1 MTWLSFKSRC
11 YLKTNDNTNPF
22 RKQILGEL
30 NVDLTNMGI
39 AAKDAAFHLA
49 TASTAQ
55 KNKALAI
62 IADELE
68 ANSEVILAANAKDI
82 ELGREAGLTDALLD
96 RLLLN
101 EERLTGIANDVR
113 NVISLNDP
121 VGSEIDSKV
130 LENGMALSRRR
141 VPLGVV
147 GVIYEARPNVTIDIA
162 ALCLKTGNASILRGG
177 KETFF
182 SNMELVKVIQSAL
195 EKAELPAASVQYIE
209 KPDRELVAQLLKLDE
224 YVDMI
229 IPRGGAGLHKMCQ
242 ENSTIPVIIGGF
254 GISHIFIDESA
265 DLERSLNV
273 VENSKVQRPS
283 ACNAL
288 DTLLVHK
295 AVAEEFLPKLVERLN
310 GKVALVSDASAK
322 PLVAN
327 AADVRDAQEGDFD
340 TEWLSYTLG
349 VKVVADVKEA
359 IDHMRVHNA
368 SHSDAI
374 MTNSLQNSELF
385 INSVGSAAVYVNAS
399 TRFTDGAQFGL
410 GAEVAVSTQKLHA
423 RGPMGLEELTSYK
436 WVGKADYL
444 IRS

>member
-1 MTWLSFKSRC
+1 M
-11 YLKTNDNTNPF
+11 
-22 RKQILGEL
+22 
-30 NVDLTNMGI
+30 DLTNMGK
-39 AAKDAAFHLA
+39 AAKDAAFELA

-55 KNKALAI
+55 KNQALAI

-68 ANSEVILAANAKDI
+68 ANSAAILAANAKDI

-101 EERLTGIANDVR
+101 EERLTAIANDVR

-130 LENGMALSRRR
+130 LENGMSLSRRR

-195 EKAELPAASVQYIE
+195 AKANLPASSVQYIE
-209 KPDRELVAQLLKLDE
+209 KPDRELVSQLLQLDD

-229 IPRGGAGLHKMCQ
+229 IPRGGAGLHKMCK

-254 GISHIFIDESA
+254 GISHIFVDESA
-265 DLERSLNV
+265 DLEKSLNV

-283 ACNAL
+283 ACNSL
-288 DTLLVHK
+288 DTLLVHEK
-295 AVAEEFLPKLVERLN
+295 IAAQFLPMIVERMN
-310 GKVALVSDASAK
+310 DKVTFVTEPKAKALMAQVTQI
-322 PLVAN
+322 
-327 AADVRDAQEGDFD
+327 RDAVEGDFD
-340 TEWLSYTLG
+340 TEWLSYTLS
-349 VKVVADVKEA
+349 VKVVSDVKDA

-374 MTNSLQNSELF
+374 MTNSLENSELF

-436 WVGKADYL
+436 WVGKANYL
-444 IRS
+444 ARS

>member
-1 MTWLSFKSRC
+1 
-11 YLKTNDNTNPF
+11 
-22 RKQILGEL
+22 
-30 NVDLTNMGI
+30 MGI
-39 AAKDAAFHLA
+39 AAKEAAFHLA

-55 KNKALAI
+55 KNKALSI

-68 ANSEVILAANAKDI
+68 ANAATILEANAKDI
-82 ELGREAGLTDALLD
+82 ELGREAGLTEALLD

-130 LENGMALSRRR
+130 LENGMSLSRRR

-209 KPDRELVAQLLKLDE
+209 KPDRELVSQLLKLDE

-229 IPRGGAGLHKMCQ
+229 IPRGGAGLHKMCK

-254 GISHIFIDESA
+254 GISHIFVDESA
-265 DLERSLNV
+265 DLEKSVNV

-283 ACNAL
+283 ACNSL
-288 DTLLVHK
+288 DTLLVHE
-295 AVAEEFLPKLVERLN
+295 AVAEKFLGKLKTRLA
-310 GKVALVSDASAK
+310 GKVTLVADASAK
-322 PLVAN
+322 ALLADF
-327 AADVRDAQEGDFD
+327 ADVRDAGEDDFD

-349 VKVVADVKEA
+349 VKVVADVAQA

-374 MTNSLQNSELF
+374 MTNSLESSERF

-436 WVGKADYL
+436 WVGKANYL
-444 IRS
+444 VRS

>member
-1 MTWLSFKSRC
+1 M
-11 YLKTNDNTNPF
+11 
-22 RKQILGEL
+22 E
-30 NVDLTNMGI
+30 LTNLGK
-39 AAKDAAFHLA
+39 AAKEAAFQLA

-55 KNKALAI
+55 KNRALAL

-68 ANSEVILAANAKDI
+68 ANAANILAANAKDI
-82 ELGREAGLTDALLD
+82 ELGRQAGLSDAMLD

-101 EERLTGIANDVR
+101 EQRLHGIANDVR
-113 NVISLNDP
+113 NVISLADP

-130 LENGMALSRRR
+130 LENSMQLSRRR

-182 SNMELVKVIQSAL
+182 SNMELVNVIQSAL
-195 EKAELPAASVQYIE
+195 AKAKLPAASVQYIE
-209 KPDRELVAQLLKLDE
+209 KPDRELVNQLLKMDE

-229 IPRGGAGLHKMCQ
+229 IPRGGAGLHKMCK

-254 GISHIFIDESA
+254 GISHIFVDESA
-265 DLERSLNV
+265 NLEKSLDV
-273 VENSKVQRPS
+273 VENAKVQRPS
-283 ACNAL
+283 ACNSL
-288 DTLLVHK
+288 DTLLVHQQ
-295 AVAEEFLPKLVERLN
+295 VAAEFLPMLVARLN
-310 GKVALVSDASAK
+310 DKVTFVAEPQAKALMGSADH
-322 PLVAN
+322 L
-327 AADVRDAQEGDFD
+327 RDAQEGDFD

-349 VKVVADVKEA
+349 VKVVADVAQA
-359 IDHMRVHNA
+359 IEHMREHNA

-374 MTNSLQNSELF
+374 MTNSLENAERF
-385 INSVGSAAVYVNAS
+385 INSVDSAAVYVNAS

-436 WVGKADYL
+436 WVGKANYL
-444 IRS
+444 PRS

>member
-1 MTWLSFKSRC
+1 
-11 YLKTNDNTNPF
+11 
-22 RKQILGEL
+22 
-30 NVDLTNMGI
+30 MGK
-39 AAKDAAFHLA
+39 AAKDAAFELA

-55 KNKALAI
+55 KNQALAI

-68 ANSEVILAANAKDI
+68 ASSAAILAANAKDI

-101 EERLTGIANDVR
+101 EERLTAIANDVR

-130 LENGMALSRRR
+130 LENGMSLSRRR

-195 EKAELPAASVQYIE
+195 AKANLPAASVQYIE
-209 KPDRELVAQLLKLDE
+209 KPDRELVSQLLKLDD

-229 IPRGGAGLHKMCQ
+229 IPRGGAGLHKMCK

-254 GISHIFIDESA
+254 GISHIFVDESA
-265 DLERSLNV
+265 DLEKSLNV

-283 ACNAL
+283 ACNSL
-288 DTLLVHK
+288 DTLLVHEK
-295 AVAEEFLPKLVERLN
+295 IAAQFLPMIVERMN
-310 GKVALVSDASAK
+310 DKVTFVTEPKAKALMAQATQI
-322 PLVAN
+322 
-327 AADVRDAQEGDFD
+327 RDAVEGDFD

-349 VKVVADVKEA
+349 VKVVSDVKDA

-374 MTNSLQNSELF
+374 MTNSLENSELF

-436 WVGKADYL
+436 WVGKANYL
-444 IRS
+444 ARS

>member
-1 MTWLSFKSRC
+1 M
-11 YLKTNDNTNPF
+11 
-22 RKQILGEL
+22 
-30 NVDLTNMGI
+30 DLTNMGK
-39 AAKDAAFHLA
+39 AAKDAAFELA

-55 KNKALAI
+55 KNQALAI

-68 ANSEVILAANAKDI
+68 ANAVTILAANAKDI

-130 LENGMALSRRR
+130 LENGMSLSRRR

-195 EKAELPAASVQYIE
+195 AKANLPAASVQYIE
-209 KPDRELVAQLLKLDE
+209 KPDRELVSQLLKLDD

-229 IPRGGAGLHKMCQ
+229 IPRGGAGLHKMCK

-254 GISHIFIDESA
+254 GISHIFVDETA
-265 DLERSLNV
+265 DLEKSLNV

-283 ACNAL
+283 ACNSL
-288 DTLLVHK
+288 DTLLVHEDVAAQFLPMIVERMNDK
-295 AVAEEFLPKLVERLN
+295 VTFVAEPKA
-310 GKVALVSDASAK
+310 KALMAQATHI
-322 PLVAN
+322 
-327 AADVRDAQEGDFD
+327 RDAAEGDFD

-374 MTNSLQNSELF
+374 MTNSLVNSELF
-385 INSVGSAAVYVNAS
+385 INSVGSAAVYVNAA

-436 WVGKADYL
+436 WVGKANYL
-444 IRS
+444 ARS

>member
-1 MTWLSFKSRC
+1 M
-11 YLKTNDNTNPF
+11 
-22 RKQILGEL
+22 
-30 NVDLTNMGI
+30 DLMNMGK
-39 AAKDAAFHLA
+39 AAKDAAFELA

-55 KNKALAI
+55 KNQALAI

-68 ANSEVILAANAKDI
+68 ANSAAILAANAKDI

-130 LENGMALSRRR
+130 LENGMSLSRRR

-195 EKAELPAASVQYIE
+195 AKANLPAASVQYIE
-209 KPDRELVAQLLKLDE
+209 KPDRELVSQLLKLDD

-229 IPRGGAGLHKMCQ
+229 IPRGGAGLHKMCK

-254 GISHIFIDESA
+254 GISHIFVDESA
-265 DLERSLNV
+265 DLEKSLNV

-283 ACNAL
+283 ACNSL
-288 DTLLVHK
+288 DTLLVHEK
-295 AVAEEFLPKLVERLN
+295 VAAKFLPMIVERMSDKVTFVAEPKA
-310 GKVALVSDASAK
+310 KALMAQATQI
-322 PLVAN
+322 
-327 AADVRDAQEGDFD
+327 RDAVEGDFD

-349 VKVVADVKEA
+349 VKVVADVKDA

-374 MTNSLQNSELF
+374 MTNSLINSELF
-385 INSVGSAAVYVNAS
+385 INSVGSAAVYVNAA

-436 WVGKADYL
+436 WVGKANYL
-444 IRS
+444 ARS

>member
-1 MTWLSFKSRC
+1 M
-11 YLKTNDNTNPF
+11 
-22 RKQILGEL
+22 
-30 NVDLTNMGI
+30 DLTNMGI

-68 ANSEVILAANAKDI
+68 ANAATILEANAKDI

-101 EERLTGIANDVR
+101 EERLTGIANDIR

-130 LENGMALSRRR
+130 LENGMSLSRRR

-209 KPDRELVAQLLKLDE
+209 KPDRELVSQLLKLDD

-229 IPRGGAGLHKMCQ
+229 IPRGGAGLHKMCK

-254 GISHIFIDESA
+254 GISHIFVDESA
-265 DLERSLNV
+265 DLEKSVDV

-283 ACNAL
+283 ACNSL
-288 DTLLVHK
+288 DTLLVHE
-295 AVAEEFLPKLVERLN
+295 AVAEAFLTKLKQRLAD
-310 GKVALVSDASAK
+310 KVTLVADASAK
-322 PLVAN
+322 SLLTGFE
-327 AADVRDAQEGDFD
+327 DQRDAVEGDFD

-349 VKVVADVKEA
+349 VKVVADVAEA

-374 MTNSLQNSELF
+374 MTNSLESSERF

-436 WVGKADYL
+436 WVGKANYL
-444 IRS
+444 VRG

>member
-1 MTWLSFKSRC
+1 
-11 YLKTNDNTNPF
+11 
-22 RKQILGEL
+22 
-30 NVDLTNMGI
+30 MGQ
-39 AAKDAAFHLA
+39 AAKQAAFQLA

-55 KNKALAI
+55 KNKALSI

-68 ANSEVILAANAKDI
+68 SNAKTILAANEKDI

-101 EERLTGIANDVR
+101 QSRLEGIAADVR
-113 NVISLNDP
+113 NVINLNDP

-130 LENGMALSRRR
+130 LENGMTLARRR

-182 SNMELVKVIQSAL
+182 SNMELVKVIQIAL
-195 EKAELPAASVQYIE
+195 EKAGLPAAAVQYIE
-209 KPDRELVAQLLKLDE
+209 KPDRELVSQLLKLDD

-229 IPRGGAGLHKMCQ
+229 IPRGGAGLHKMCK

-254 GISHIFIDESA
+254 GISHIFVDETA
-265 DLERSLNV
+265 DLAKSIDV
-273 VENSKVQRPS
+273 IENAKVQRPS
-283 ACNAL
+283 ACNSL
-288 DTLLVHK
+288 DTLLVHEN
-295 AVAEEFLPKLVERLN
+295 VAAQFLPKLAKQLGE
-310 GKVALVSDASAK
+310 KVALVAEPKAK
-322 PLVAN
+322 ALLGDLPQL
-327 AADVRDAQEGDFD
+327 REAQEGDFD

-349 VKVVADVKEA
+349 VKVVSDIAEA
-359 IDHMRVHNA
+359 IDHMQVHNA

-374 MTNSLQNSELF
+374 MTESIRNAELF
-385 INSVGSAAVYVNAS
+385 INSAGSAAVYVNAS

>member
-1 MTWLSFKSRC
+1 
-11 YLKTNDNTNPF
+11 
-22 RKQILGEL
+22 
-30 NVDLTNMGI
+30 MGI

-68 ANSEVILAANAKDI
+68 ANAATILEANAKDI
-82 ELGREAGLTDALLD
+82 EFGREAGLTDALLD

-130 LENGMALSRRR
+130 LENGMSLSRRR

-209 KPDRELVAQLLKLDE
+209 KPDRELVSQLLKLDD

-229 IPRGGAGLHKMCQ
+229 IPRGGAGLHKMCK

-254 GISHIFIDESA
+254 GISHIFVDESA
-265 DLERSLNV
+265 DLEKSVDV

-283 ACNAL
+283 ACNSL
-288 DTLLVHK
+288 DTLLVHE
-295 AVAEEFLPKLVERLN
+295 AVAEAFLAQLTQRLA
-310 GKVALVSDASAK
+310 GKVTLVADASAK
-322 PLVAN
+322 SLLAGFE
-327 AADVRDAQEGDFD
+327 DQRDAVEGDFD

-349 VKVVADVKEA
+349 VKVVADVAEA

-374 MTNSLQNSELF
+374 MTNSLESSERF

-436 WVGKADYL
+436 WVGKANYL
-444 IRS
+444 IRG

>member
-1 MTWLSFKSRC
+1 
-11 YLKTNDNTNPF
+11 
-22 RKQILGEL
+22 
-30 NVDLTNMGI
+30 MGI
-39 AAKDAAFHLA
+39 AAKEAAFHLA

-68 ANSEVILAANAKDI
+68 ANSKAILEANAKDI
-82 ELGREAGLTDALLD
+82 ELGREAGLTEALLD

-130 LENGMALSRRR
+130 LENGMSLSRRR

-209 KPDRELVAQLLKLDE
+209 KPDRELVSQLLKLDD

-229 IPRGGAGLHKMCQ
+229 IPRGGAGLHKMCK

-254 GISHIFIDESA
+254 GISHIFVDESA
-265 DLERSLNV
+265 DLEKSLDV

-283 ACNAL
+283 ACNSL

-295 AVAEEFLPKLVERLN
+295 DVAAEFLPKLAERLAD
-310 GKVALVSDASAK
+310 KVTLVVEPKAKALLGNAK
-322 PLVAN
+322 SL
-327 AADVRDAQEGDFD
+327 RDAGDGDFD

-349 VKVVADVKEA
+349 VKVVDDVRGA

-374 MTNSLQNSELF
+374 MTNSLQSSELF

-444 IRS
+444 VRS

>member
-1 MTWLSFKSRC
+1 
-11 YLKTNDNTNPF
+11 
-22 RKQILGEL
+22 
-30 NVDLTNMGI
+30 MGK
-39 AAKDAAFHLA
+39 AAKDAAFELA

-55 KNKALAI
+55 KNQALAI

-68 ANSEVILAANAKDI
+68 ANAAAILAANAKDI
-82 ELGREAGLTDALLD
+82 ELGRKAGLTDALLD

-130 LENGMALSRRR
+130 LENGMSLSRRR

-195 EKAELPAASVQYIE
+195 AKANLPAASVQYIE
-209 KPDRELVAQLLKLDE
+209 KPDRELVSQLLKLDD

-229 IPRGGAGLHKMCQ
+229 IPRGGAGLHKMCK

-254 GISHIFIDESA
+254 GISHIFVDESA
-265 DLERSLNV
+265 DLEKSLNV

-283 ACNAL
+283 ACNSL
-288 DTLLVHK
+288 DTLLVHEQV
-295 AVAEEFLPKLVERLN
+295 AAQFLPMIVERMNDTVTFVAEPKA
-310 GKVALVSDASAK
+310 KALMAQAK
-322 PLVAN
+322 QI
-327 AADVRDAQEGDFD
+327 RDAVEGDFD

-374 MTNSLQNSELF
+374 MTNSLVNSELF
-385 INSVGSAAVYVNAS
+385 INSVGSAAVYVNAA

-436 WVGKADYL
+436 WVGKANYL
-444 IRS
+444 ARS

>member
-1 MTWLSFKSRC
+1 MKE
-11 YLKTNDNTNPF
+11 DN
-22 RKQILGEL
+22 K
-30 NVDLTNMGI
+30 VDLITLGK
-39 AAKDAAFHLA
+39 AAKDAAFQLA
-49 TASTAQ
+49 TASRAQ

-68 ANSEVILAANAKDI
+68 ANAADILAANSKDI
-82 ELGREAGLTDALLD
+82 ELGRQAGLSEAMLD

-101 EERLTGIANDVR
+101 ESRLNGIANDVR
-113 NVISLNDP
+113 NVISLTDP

-130 LENGMALSRRR
+130 LENGMQLSRRR

-195 EKAELPAASVQYIE
+195 AKAGLPAASVQYIE
-209 KPDRELVAQLLKLDE
+209 KPDRELVTQLLKLDD

-229 IPRGGAGLHKMCQ
+229 IPRGGAGLHKMCK

-254 GISHIFIDESA
+254 GISHIFVDETA
-265 DLERSLNV
+265 DLAKSVDV
-273 VENSKVQRPS
+273 VENAKAQRPS

-288 DTLLVHK
+288 DTLLVHERI
-295 AVAEEFLPKLVERLN
+295 AEQFLPMLVSKLN
-310 GKVALVSDASAK
+310 GKVTFVVEPKAKAYMTKAEQMRDAS
-322 PLVAN
+322 
-327 AADVRDAQEGDFD
+327 DGDFD

-349 VKVVADVKEA
+349 VKVVADVQEA
-359 IDHMRVHNA
+359 IEHMREHNA

-374 MTNSLQNSELF
+374 MTNHLQNAELF
-385 INSVGSAAVYVNAS
+385 INSSGSAAVYVNAS

-436 WVGKADYL
+436 WVGKANYL
-444 IRS
+444 SRA

>member
-1 MTWLSFKSRC
+1 M
-11 YLKTNDNTNPF
+11 
-22 RKQILGEL
+22 
-30 NVDLTNMGI
+30 DLTNMGI

-68 ANSEVILAANAKDI
+68 ANAATILEANAKDI

-121 VGSEIDSKV
+121 VGSEMDSKV
-130 LENGMALSRRR
+130 LENGMSLSRRR

-209 KPDRELVAQLLKLDE
+209 KPDRELVSQLLKLDD

-229 IPRGGAGLHKMCQ
+229 IPRGGAGLHKMCK

-254 GISHIFIDESA
+254 GISHIFVDESA
-265 DLERSLNV
+265 DLEKSVDV

-283 ACNAL
+283 ACNSL
-288 DTLLVHK
+288 DTLLVHE
-295 AVAEEFLPKLVERLN
+295 AVAEAFLAKLTQRLA
-310 GKVALVSDASAK
+310 GKVTLVADTSAK
-322 PLVAN
+322 SLLAGFE
-327 AADVRDAQEGDFD
+327 DQRDAVEGDFD

-349 VKVVADVKEA
+349 VKVVVNVAEA

-374 MTNSLQNSELF
+374 MTNSLESSERF

-436 WVGKADYL
+436 WVGKANYL
-444 IRS
+444 IRG

>member
-1 MTWLSFKSRC
+1 M
-11 YLKTNDNTNPF
+11 
-22 RKQILGEL
+22 
-30 NVDLTNMGI
+30 DLTLMGK
-39 AAKDAAFHLA
+39 AAKDAAFQLA

-55 KNKALAI
+55 KNQALAI

-68 ANSEVILAANAKDI
+68 ANAVQILAANAKDI
-82 ELGREAGLTDALLD
+82 QLGREAGLSDALLD

-101 EERLTGIANDVR
+101 ESRLNAIANDVR

-130 LENGMALSRRR
+130 LENGMSLSRRR

-195 EKAELPAASVQYIE
+195 EKAQLPAASVQYIE
-209 KPDRELVAQLLKLDE
+209 KPDRELVTQLLKLDD

-229 IPRGGAGLHKMCQ
+229 IPRGGAGLHKMCK

-254 GISHIFIDESA
+254 GISHIFVDESA
-265 DLERSLNV
+265 DLDKSV
-273 VENSKVQRPS
+273 DVIENAKVQRPS

-288 DTLLVHK
+288 DTLLVHE
-295 AVAEEFLPKLVERLN
+295 AIAQPLLEKLVAKLN
-310 GKVALVSDASAK
+310 GKVTFVAEPKAKALMSAATE
-322 PLVAN
+322 L
-327 AADVRDAQEGDFD
+327 RDAQAGDFD

-349 VKVVADVKEA
+349 VKVVRDVNEA
-359 IDHMRVHNA
+359 IDHMREHNA

-374 MTNSLQNSELF
+374 MTNSLVNAERF
-385 INSVGSAAVYVNAS
+385 INSAGSAAVYVNAS

-436 WVGKADYL
+436 WVGKANYL
-444 IRS
+444 SRS

>member
-1 MTWLSFKSRC
+1 M
-11 YLKTNDNTNPF
+11 
-22 RKQILGEL
+22 
-30 NVDLTNMGI
+30 DLTNMGK
-39 AAKDAAFHLA
+39 AAKDAAFELA

-55 KNKALAI
+55 KNQALAI

-68 ANSEVILAANAKDI
+68 ANAATILAANAKDI

-130 LENGMALSRRR
+130 LENGMSLSRRR

-162 ALCLKTGNASILRGG
+162 ALCLKTGNASMLRGG

-195 EKAELPAASVQYIE
+195 AKANLPAASVQYIE
-209 KPDRELVAQLLKLDE
+209 KPDRELVSQLLKLDD

-229 IPRGGAGLHKMCQ
+229 IPRGGAGLHKMCK

-254 GISHIFIDESA
+254 GISHIFVDESA
-265 DLERSLNV
+265 DLEKSLNV

-283 ACNAL
+283 ACNSL
-288 DTLLVHK
+288 DTLLVHEDVAAQFLPMIVERMNDK
-295 AVAEEFLPKLVERLN
+295 VTFVAEPKA
-310 GKVALVSDASAK
+310 KALMAQATQI
-322 PLVAN
+322 
-327 AADVRDAQEGDFD
+327 RDAAEGDFD

-374 MTNSLQNSELF
+374 MTNSLVNSELF
-385 INSVGSAAVYVNAS
+385 INSVGSAAVYVNAA

-436 WVGKADYL
+436 WVGKANYL
-444 IRS
+444 ARS

>member
-1 MTWLSFKSRC
+1 MDMIKLGQNAKQASF
-11 YLKTNDNTNPF
+11 
-22 RKQILGEL
+22 
-30 NVDLTNMGI
+30 
-39 AAKDAAFHLA
+39 ALA

-55 KNKALAI
+55 KNRALQI

-68 ANSEVILAANAKDI
+68 ANADVILAANAKDI
-82 ELGREAGLTDALLD
+82 DLGREAGLTEALLD

-101 EERLTGIANDVR
+101 EQRLKGIADDVR
-113 NVISLNDP
+113 NVITLSDP

-130 LENGMALSRRR
+130 LENGMSLSRRR

-195 EKAELPAASVQYIE
+195 DKAGLPAASVQYIE
-209 KPDRELVAQLLKLDE
+209 KPDRELVSQLLKLDD

-229 IPRGGAGLHKMCQ
+229 IPRGGAGLHKMCK
-242 ENSTIPVIIGGF
+242 ENSNIPVIIGGF
-254 GISHIFIDESA
+254 GISHIFVDDSA
-265 DLERSLNV
+265 DLTRSLDV

-283 ACNAL
+283 ACNSL
-288 DTLLVHK
+288 DTLLVHEN
-295 AVAEEFLPKLVERLN
+295 VAAEFLPMIAERLK
-310 GKVALVSDASAK
+310 GKVS
-322 PLVAN
+322 LVAEPK
-327 AADVRDAQEGDFD
+327 AKAMLAGFDDLRDAGEGDFD
-340 TEWLSYTLG
+340 TEWLSFTLG
-349 VKVVADVKEA
+349 VKVVADVEEA

-374 MTNSLQNSELF
+374 MTNSLVNSEKF

-444 IRS
+444 PRP

>member
-1 MTWLSFKSRC
+1 M
-11 YLKTNDNTNPF
+11 
-22 RKQILGEL
+22 
-30 NVDLTNMGI
+30 DLTNMGI

-68 ANSEVILAANAKDI
+68 ANAATILEANAKDI

-121 VGSEIDSKV
+121 VGSEMDSKV
-130 LENGMALSRRR
+130 LENGMSLSRRR

-209 KPDRELVAQLLKLDE
+209 KPDRELVSQLLKLDD

-229 IPRGGAGLHKMCQ
+229 IPRGGAGLHKMCK

-254 GISHIFIDESA
+254 GISHIFVDESA
-265 DLERSLNV
+265 DLEKSVDV

-283 ACNAL
+283 ACNSL
-288 DTLLVHK
+288 DTLLVHE
-295 AVAEEFLPKLVERLN
+295 AVAEAFLAKLTQRLA
-310 GKVALVSDASAK
+310 GKVTLVADTSAK
-322 PLVAN
+322 SLLAGFE
-327 AADVRDAQEGDFD
+327 DQRDAVEGDFD

-349 VKVVADVKEA
+349 VKVVADVAEA

-374 MTNSLQNSELF
+374 MTNSLESSERF

-436 WVGKADYL
+436 WVGKANYL
-444 IRS
+444 VRG

>member
-1 MTWLSFKSRC
+1 M
-11 YLKTNDNTNPF
+11 
-22 RKQILGEL
+22 
-30 NVDLTNMGI
+30 DLTNMGI

-68 ANSEVILAANAKDI
+68 ANAATILEANAKDI

-121 VGSEIDSKV
+121 VGSEMDSKV
-130 LENGMALSRRR
+130 LENGMSLSRRR

-209 KPDRELVAQLLKLDE
+209 KPDRELVSQLLKLDD

-229 IPRGGAGLHKMCQ
+229 IPRGGAGLHKMCK

-254 GISHIFIDESA
+254 GISHIFVDESA
-265 DLERSLNV
+265 DLEKSVDV

-283 ACNAL
+283 ACNSL
-288 DTLLVHK
+288 DTLLVHE
-295 AVAEEFLPKLVERLN
+295 AVAEAFLAQLTQRLA
-310 GKVALVSDASAK
+310 GKVTLVADASAK
-322 PLVAN
+322 SLLAGFE
-327 AADVRDAQEGDFD
+327 DQRDAVEGDFD

-349 VKVVADVKEA
+349 VKVVADVAEA

-374 MTNSLQNSELF
+374 MTNSLESSERF

-436 WVGKADYL
+436 WVGKANYL
-444 IRS
+444 VRG

>member
-1 MTWLSFKSRC
+1 
-11 YLKTNDNTNPF
+11 
-22 RKQILGEL
+22 
-30 NVDLTNMGI
+30 MGK
-39 AAKDAAFHLA
+39 AAKDAAFELA

-55 KNKALAI
+55 KNQALAI
-62 IADELE
+62 IADELN
-68 ANSEVILAANAKDI
+68 ANAATILAANAKDI

-101 EERLTGIANDVR
+101 EQRLTDIANDVR

-130 LENGMALSRRR
+130 LENGMSLSRRR

-195 EKAELPAASVQYIE
+195 EKANLPAASVQYIE
-209 KPDRELVAQLLKLDE
+209 KPDRELVSQLLKLDD

-229 IPRGGAGLHKMCQ
+229 IPRGGAGLHKMCK

-254 GISHIFIDESA
+254 GISHIFVDESA
-265 DLERSLNV
+265 DLEKSLDV

-283 ACNAL
+283 ACNSL
-288 DTLLVHK
+288 DTLLVHEK
-295 AVAEEFLPKLVERLN
+295 VAAQFLAMMVERINDKVTLVAEPKA
-310 GKVALVSDASAK
+310 KALMVQAK
-322 PLVAN
+322 QI
-327 AADVRDAQEGDFD
+327 RDAGEGDFD

-374 MTNSLQNSELF
+374 MTNSLENSELF
-385 INSVGSAAVYVNAS
+385 INSVGSAAVYVNAA

-436 WVGKADYL
+436 WVGKANYL
-444 IRS
+444 TRS

>member
-1 MTWLSFKSRC
+1 
-11 YLKTNDNTNPF
+11 
-22 RKQILGEL
+22 
-30 NVDLTNMGI
+30 MGK
-39 AAKDAAFHLA
+39 AAKQAAFQLA
-49 TASTAQ
+49 TVSTTQ
-55 KNKALAI
+55 KNNALAI

-68 ANSEVILAANAKDI
+68 AQSAAILKANAQDI
-82 ELGREAGLTDALLD
+82 ELARQAGLNDAMLD

-101 EERLTGIANDVR
+101 ESRLQAIANDVR
-113 NVISLNDP
+113 NVINLNDP
-121 VGSEIDSKV
+121 VGSEIDSRV
-130 LENGMALSRRR
+130 LENGLSLSRRR

-182 SNMELVKVIQSAL
+182 SNMALVNVIQSAL
-195 EKAELPAASVQYIE
+195 EKAQLPAAAVQYIE
-209 KPDRELVAQLLKLDE
+209 KPDRELVSQLLKLDE

-229 IPRGGAGLHKMCQ
+229 IPRGGASLHKMCK

-254 GISHIFIDESA
+254 GISHIFVDQSA
-265 DLERSLNV
+265 DLDKS
-273 VENSKVQRPS
+273 VEVIENAKIQRPS

-288 DTLLVHK
+288 DTLLVHQ
-295 AVAEEFLPKLVERLN
+295 AIASEFLAKLVLRLN
-310 GKVALVSDASAK
+310 DQVTFVVEPK
-322 PLVAN
+322 
-327 AADVRDAQEGDFD
+327 AQACMSHARQLREAVEGDFD

-349 VKVVADVKEA
+349 VKVVDDVQQA
-359 IDHMRVHNA
+359 IEHMREHNA

-374 MTNSLQNSELF
+374 MTNDLFNAELF
-385 INSVGSAAVYVNAS
+385 INSAGSAAVYVNAS

-436 WVGKADYL
+436 WVGKANYL
-444 IRS
+444 SRR

>member
-1 MTWLSFKSRC
+1 MDMIKLGQNAKQASF
-11 YLKTNDNTNPF
+11 
-22 RKQILGEL
+22 
-30 NVDLTNMGI
+30 
-39 AAKDAAFHLA
+39 ALA

-55 KNKALAI
+55 KNRALQI

-68 ANSEVILAANAKDI
+68 ANADVILAANAKDI
-82 ELGREAGLTDALLD
+82 DLGREAGLTEALLD

-101 EERLTGIANDVR
+101 EQRLKGIADDVR
-113 NVISLNDP
+113 NVITLSDP

-130 LENGMALSRRR
+130 LENGMSLSRRR

-195 EKAELPAASVQYIE
+195 DKAGLPAASVQYIE
-209 KPDRELVAQLLKLDE
+209 KPDRELVSQLLKLDD

-229 IPRGGAGLHKMCQ
+229 IPRGGAGLHKMCK
-242 ENSTIPVIIGGF
+242 ENSNIPVIIGGF
-254 GISHIFIDESA
+254 GISHIFVDDSA
-265 DLERSLNV
+265 DLTRSLDV

-283 ACNAL
+283 ACNSL
-288 DTLLVHK
+288 DTLLVHEK
-295 AVAEEFLPKLVERLN
+295 VAGEFLPMIAERIK
-310 GKVALVSDASAK
+310 GKVS
-322 PLVAN
+322 LVAEPK
-327 AADVRDAQEGDFD
+327 AKAILAGAEDLRDAGEGDFD
-340 TEWLSYTLG
+340 TEWLSFTLG
-349 VKVVADVKEA
+349 VKVVADIEEA

-374 MTNSLQNSELF
+374 MTNSLVNSEKF

-444 IRS
+444 PRP

>member
-1 MTWLSFKSRC
+1 
-11 YLKTNDNTNPF
+11 
-22 RKQILGEL
+22 
-30 NVDLTNMGI
+30 MGK
-39 AAKDAAFHLA
+39 AAKDAAFELA

-55 KNKALAI
+55 KNQALAI

-68 ANSEVILAANAKDI
+68 ANAATILAANAKDI

-101 EERLTGIANDVR
+101 EERLMGIANDVR

-130 LENGMALSRRR
+130 LENGMSLSRRR

-195 EKAELPAASVQYIE
+195 AKANLPAASVQYIE
-209 KPDRELVAQLLKLDE
+209 KPDRELVSQLLKLDD

-229 IPRGGAGLHKMCQ
+229 IPRGGAGLHKMCK

-254 GISHIFIDESA
+254 GISHIFVDESA
-265 DLERSLNV
+265 ELEKSLNV

-283 ACNAL
+283 ACNSL
-288 DTLLVHK
+288 DTLLVHENI
-295 AVAEEFLPKLVERLN
+295 AAQFLPMIVERMNENVTFVAEPKA
-310 GKVALVSDASAK
+310 KALMAQAK
-322 PLVAN
+322 QI
-327 AADVRDAQEGDFD
+327 RDAGEGDFD

-385 INSVGSAAVYVNAS
+385 INSVGSAAVYVNAA

-436 WVGKADYL
+436 WVGKANYL
-444 IRS
+444 ARS

>member
-1 MTWLSFKSRC
+1 
-11 YLKTNDNTNPF
+11 
-22 RKQILGEL
+22 
-30 NVDLTNMGI
+30 MGK
-39 AAKDAAFHLA
+39 AAKDAAFELA

-55 KNKALAI
+55 KNQALAI

-68 ANSEVILAANAKDI
+68 ANAATILAANAKDI
-82 ELGREAGLTDALLD
+82 ELGREVGLTEALLD

-130 LENGMALSRRR
+130 LENGMSLSRRR

-195 EKAELPAASVQYIE
+195 AKANLPAASVQYIE
-209 KPDRELVAQLLKLDE
+209 KPDRELVSQLLKLDD

-229 IPRGGAGLHKMCQ
+229 IPRGGAGLHKMCK

-254 GISHIFIDESA
+254 GISHIFVDESA
-265 DLERSLNV
+265 DLEKSLNV

-283 ACNAL
+283 ACNSL
-288 DTLLVHK
+288 DTLLVHEK
-295 AVAEEFLPKLVERLN
+295 VAAQFLAMIVERMNDKVTFVAEPKA
-310 GKVALVSDASAK
+310 KALMAQAK
-322 PLVAN
+322 QI
-327 AADVRDAQEGDFD
+327 RDAGEGDFD

-359 IDHMRVHNA
+359 INHMRVHNA

-374 MTNSLQNSELF
+374 MTNSLENSELF
-385 INSVGSAAVYVNAS
+385 INSVGSAAVYVNAA

-436 WVGKADYL
+436 WVGKANYL
-444 IRS
+444 ARS

>member
-1 MTWLSFKSRC
+1 M
-11 YLKTNDNTNPF
+11 
-22 RKQILGEL
+22 
-30 NVDLTNMGI
+30 DLTNMGK
-39 AAKDAAFHLA
+39 AAKDAAFELA

-55 KNKALAI
+55 KNQALAI

-68 ANSEVILAANAKDI
+68 ANSAAILVANAKDI

-130 LENGMALSRRR
+130 LENGMSLSRRR

-195 EKAELPAASVQYIE
+195 AQANLPAASVQYIE
-209 KPDRELVAQLLKLDE
+209 KPDRELVSQLLKLDD

-229 IPRGGAGLHKMCQ
+229 IPRGGAGLHKMCK

-254 GISHIFIDESA
+254 GISHIFVDESA
-265 DLERSLNV
+265 DLEKSLNV

-283 ACNAL
+283 ACNSL
-288 DTLLVHK
+288 DTLLVHEK
-295 AVAEEFLPKLVERLN
+295 VAAKFLPMIVERMSDKVTFVAEPKA
-310 GKVALVSDASAK
+310 KALMAQATQI
-322 PLVAN
+322 
-327 AADVRDAQEGDFD
+327 RDAVEGDFD

-349 VKVVADVKEA
+349 VKVVADVKDA

-374 MTNSLQNSELF
+374 MTNSLINSELF
-385 INSVGSAAVYVNAS
+385 INSVGSAAVYVNAA

-436 WVGKADYL
+436 WVGKANYL
-444 IRS
+444 ARS

>member
-1 MTWLSFKSRC
+1 M
-11 YLKTNDNTNPF
+11 
-22 RKQILGEL
+22 
-30 NVDLTNMGI
+30 DLTNMGI

-68 ANSEVILAANAKDI
+68 ANAATILEANAKDI

-121 VGSEIDSKV
+121 VGSEMDSKV
-130 LENGMALSRRR
+130 LENGMSLSRRR

-209 KPDRELVAQLLKLDE
+209 KPDRELVSQLLKLDD

-229 IPRGGAGLHKMCQ
+229 IPRGGAGLHKMCK

-254 GISHIFIDESA
+254 GISHIFVDESA
-265 DLERSLNV
+265 DLEKSVDV

-283 ACNAL
+283 ACNSL
-288 DTLLVHK
+288 DTLLVHE
-295 AVAEEFLPKLVERLN
+295 AVAEAFLAQLTQRLA
-310 GKVALVSDASAK
+310 GKVTLVADTSAK
-322 PLVAN
+322 SLLEGFE
-327 AADVRDAQEGDFD
+327 DQRDAVEGDFD

-349 VKVVADVKEA
+349 VKVVANVAEA

-374 MTNSLQNSELF
+374 MTNSLESSERF

-436 WVGKADYL
+436 WVGKANYL
-444 IRS
+444 IRG

>member
-1 MTWLSFKSRC
+1 M
-11 YLKTNDNTNPF
+11 
-22 RKQILGEL
+22 
-30 NVDLTNMGI
+30 DLTNMGI

-68 ANSEVILAANAKDI
+68 ANAATILEANAKDI

-101 EERLTGIANDVR
+101 EERLTSIANDVR

-121 VGSEIDSKV
+121 VGSEMDSKV
-130 LENGMALSRRR
+130 LENGMSLSRRR

-209 KPDRELVAQLLKLDE
+209 KPDRELVSQLLKLDD

-229 IPRGGAGLHKMCQ
+229 IPRGGAGLHKMCK

-254 GISHIFIDESA
+254 GISHIFVDESA
-265 DLERSLNV
+265 DLEKSVDV

-283 ACNAL
+283 ACNSL
-288 DTLLVHK
+288 DTLLVHE
-295 AVAEEFLPKLVERLN
+295 AVAEAFLAKLTQRLA
-310 GKVALVSDASAK
+310 GKVTLVADTSAK
-322 PLVAN
+322 SLLAGFE
-327 AADVRDAQEGDFD
+327 DKRDAVEGDFD

-349 VKVVADVKEA
+349 VKVVANVAEA

-374 MTNSLQNSELF
+374 MTNSLESSERF

-436 WVGKADYL
+436 WVGKANYL
-444 IRS
+444 IRG

>member
-1 MTWLSFKSRC
+1 M
-11 YLKTNDNTNPF
+11 
-22 RKQILGEL
+22 
-30 NVDLTNMGI
+30 DLTNMGK
-39 AAKDAAFHLA
+39 AAKDAAFELA

-55 KNKALAI
+55 KNQALAI

-68 ANSEVILAANAKDI
+68 ANSAAILVANAKDI

-130 LENGMALSRRR
+130 LENGMSLSRRR

-195 EKAELPAASVQYIE
+195 AKANLPAASVQYIE
-209 KPDRELVAQLLKLDE
+209 KPDRELVSQLLKLDD

-229 IPRGGAGLHKMCQ
+229 IPRGGAGLHKMCK

-254 GISHIFIDESA
+254 GISHIFVDESA
-265 DLERSLNV
+265 DLEKSLNV

-283 ACNAL
+283 ACNSL
-288 DTLLVHK
+288 DTLLVHDK
-295 AVAEEFLPKLVERLN
+295 VAAKFLPMIVERMNDKVTFVAEPKA
-310 GKVALVSDASAK
+310 KALMTQATQI
-322 PLVAN
+322 
-327 AADVRDAQEGDFD
+327 RDAAEGDFD

-349 VKVVADVKEA
+349 VKVVADVKDA

-374 MTNSLQNSELF
+374 MTNSLINSELF
-385 INSVGSAAVYVNAS
+385 INSVGSAAVYVNAA

-436 WVGKADYL
+436 WVGKANYL
-444 IRS
+444 ARS

>member
-1 MTWLSFKSRC
+1 M
-11 YLKTNDNTNPF
+11 
-22 RKQILGEL
+22 
-30 NVDLTNMGI
+30 DLTNMGK
-39 AAKDAAFHLA
+39 AAKDAAFELA

-55 KNKALAI
+55 KNQALAI

-68 ANSEVILAANAKDI
+68 ANAATILAANAKDI

-130 LENGMALSRRR
+130 LENGMSLSRRR

-195 EKAELPAASVQYIE
+195 AKANLPAASVQYIE
-209 KPDRELVAQLLKLDE
+209 KPDRELVSQLLKLDD

-229 IPRGGAGLHKMCQ
+229 IPRGGAGLHKMCK

-254 GISHIFIDESA
+254 GISHIFVDESA
-265 DLERSLNV
+265 ELDKSLNV

-283 ACNAL
+283 ACNSL
-288 DTLLVHK
+288 DTLLVHENI
-295 AVAEEFLPKLVERLN
+295 AAQFLPMIVERMNENVTFVAEPKA
-310 GKVALVSDASAK
+310 KALMAQAK
-322 PLVAN
+322 QI
-327 AADVRDAQEGDFD
+327 RDAGEGDFD

-385 INSVGSAAVYVNAS
+385 INSVGSAAVYVNAA

-436 WVGKADYL
+436 WVGKANYL
-444 IRS
+444 ARS

>member
-1 MTWLSFKSRC
+1 M
-11 YLKTNDNTNPF
+11 
-22 RKQILGEL
+22 
-30 NVDLTNMGI
+30 DLIEMGK
-39 AAKDAAFHLA
+39 AAKSASFQLA

-55 KNKALAI
+55 KNQALAI

-68 ANSEVILAANAKDI
+68 ANMDAILAANAKDI
-82 ELGREAGLTDALLD
+82 ALGQASGLSEALLD

-101 EERLTGIANDVR
+101 ESRLQAIAHDVR
-113 NVISLNDP
+113 NVISLPDP
-121 VGSEIDSKV
+121 VGSEMDSKV
-130 LENGMALSRRR
+130 LENGMSLARRR

-162 ALCLKTGNASILRGG
+162 ALCLKTGNAAILRGG

-182 SNMELVKVIQSAL
+182 SNLELVKVIQLAL
-195 EKAELPAASVQYIE
+195 SKAELPMASVQYISQPE
-209 KPDRELVAQLLKLDE
+209 REYVTQLLTMDQ

-229 IPRGGAGLHKMCQ
+229 IPRGGAGLHQMCK

-254 GISHIFIDESA
+254 GISHIFVDESA
-265 DLERSLNV
+265 DLDKSLAV
-273 VENSKVQRPS
+273 IENAKMQRPS

-288 DTLLVHK
+288 DTLLVHQAIAQPLLEKLQHQLHDKLTLVVDEHAK
-295 AVAEEFLPKLVERLN
+295 ALLPEANNIRL
-310 GKVALVSDASAK
+310 
-322 PLVAN
+322 
-327 AADVRDAQEGDFD
+327 AQAGDFD

-349 VKVVADVKEA
+349 VKVVSGVEQA
-359 IDHMRVHNA
+359 IDHMREHNA

-374 MTNSLQNSELF
+374 MTNDLF
-385 INSVGSAAVYVNAS
+385 NAERFVNTAGSAAVYVNAS

-436 WVGKADYL
+436 WVGQGNYL
-444 IRS
+444 LRH

>member
-1 MTWLSFKSRC
+1 M
-11 YLKTNDNTNPF
+11 
-22 RKQILGEL
+22 
-30 NVDLTNMGI
+30 DLTVLGK
-39 AAKDAAFHLA
+39 AAKAASFQLA

-55 KNKALAI
+55 KNQALAI
-62 IADELE
+62 MADQLE
-68 ANSEVILAANAKDI
+68 AQSASILAANAKDI
-82 ELGREAGLTDALLD
+82 ALGREAGLSDAMLD

-101 EERLTGIANDVR
+101 ESRLQAIANDVR
-113 NVISLNDP
+113 NVIKLNDP
-121 VGSEIDSKV
+121 IGSEIDSRV
-130 LENGMALSRRR
+130 LENGMSLARRR

-162 ALCLKTGNASILRGG
+162 ALCLKTGNAAILRGG

-195 EKAELPAASVQYIE
+195 DKAGLPAASVQYIE
-209 KPDRELVAQLLKLDE
+209 KPDRELVTQLLKMDD

-229 IPRGGAGLHKMCQ
+229 IPRGGAGLHKMCK
-242 ENSTIPVIIGGF
+242 ENSTVPVIIGGF
-254 GISHIFIDESA
+254 GISHIFVDESA
-265 DLERSLNV
+265 DLDKSV
-273 VENSKVQRPS
+273 AVIENAKVQRPS

-295 AVAEEFLPKLVERLN
+295 AIAKPLLDKLIAKLN
-310 GKVALVSDASAK
+310 GKVAFVAEPKAK
-322 PLVAN
+322 ALMN
-327 AADVRDAQEGDFD
+327 AAAELRDAQAGDFD

-349 VKVVADVKEA
+349 VKVVQDVQEA
-359 IDHMRVHNA
+359 IEHMREHNA

-374 MTNSLQNSELF
+374 MTNDLYNAELF
-385 INSVGSAAVYVNAS
+385 VNTAGSAAVYVNAS

-436 WVGKADYL
+436 WVGKANYL
-444 IRS
+444 SRS

>member
-1 MTWLSFKSRC
+1 MIS
-11 YLKTNDNTNPF
+11 
-22 RKQILGEL
+22 
-30 NVDLTNMGI
+30 MGK
-39 AAKDAAFHLA
+39 AAKEAAFQLA

-55 KNKALAI
+55 KNQALAI

-68 ANSEVILAANAKDI
+68 ANAETILAANAKDI
-82 ELGREAGLTDALLD
+82 EKGREAGLTEALLD

-101 EERLTGIANDVR
+101 TERLTGIANDVR

-121 VGSEIDSKV
+121 VGSELDCKV
-130 LENGMALSRRR
+130 LENGMSLSRRR

-195 EKAELPAASVQYIE
+195 AKAELPAASVQYIE
-209 KPDRELVAQLLKLDE
+209 KPDRELVSQLLKLDD

-229 IPRGGAGLHKMCQ
+229 IPRGGAGLHKMCK

-254 GISHIFIDESA
+254 GISHIFVDQSA
-265 DLERSLNV
+265 DLAKSLEV
-273 VENSKVQRPS
+273 VENAKVQRPS

-288 DTLLVHK
+288 DTLLVHEQ
-295 AVAEEFLPKLVERLN
+295 VAAEFLPMLAARLN
-310 GKVALVSDASAK
+310 DKVALVAEPKAKALLGDAK
-322 PLVAN
+322 EL
-327 AADVRDAQEGDFD
+327 RDAAEGDFD
-340 TEWLSYTLG
+340 TEWLSFTLG
-349 VKVVADVKEA
+349 VKVVSGVEEA

-374 MTNSLQNSELF
+374 MTNSLENSELF

-436 WVGKADYL
+436 WVGKANYL
-444 IRS
+444 PRS